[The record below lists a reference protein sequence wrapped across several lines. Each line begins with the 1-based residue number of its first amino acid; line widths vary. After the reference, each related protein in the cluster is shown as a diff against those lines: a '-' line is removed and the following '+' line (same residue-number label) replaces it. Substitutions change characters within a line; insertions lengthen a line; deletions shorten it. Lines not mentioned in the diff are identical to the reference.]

1 MINGGNITLG
11 IYSYFVLGIVLGLA
25 IGVYFIAD
33 REEKIQKEIE
43 IQQRIFSTKKLDM
56 ALEKAVDIMKSRI
69 KNLNRELTEEEK
81 DKIIYDCYVTNNK

>member
-1 MINGGNITLG
+1 MG

-43 IQQRIFSTKKLDM
+43 IQQRIFSTKKLYM

>member
-1 MINGGNITLG
+1 MG
-11 IYSYFVLGIVLGLA
+11 IYTYFVLGIVLGLA
-25 IGVYFIAD
+25 IGVYYIAD

-81 DKIIYDCYVTNNK
+81 DKIIYDCYISDNK

>member
-1 MINGGNITLG
+1 MDIYAYFILG
-11 IYSYFVLGIVLGLA
+11 TVLGLA
-25 IGVYFIAD
+25 IGVYYIAD

-43 IQQRIFSTKKLDM
+43 IQQRIFSTKKLDT

>member
-1 MINGGNITLG
+1 MG